1 MAGPARLRLRAG
13 RCRAHL
19 GYAHGVA
26 GVGAFLL
33 AAGRA
38 TGRGAY
44 LDAALA
50 AGRTLARTV
59 RPDNGAAWWAQGP
72 ADPPGVRLAH
82 WCSGASGV
90 GTFLIRLWH
99 CTGDP
104 CLRDL
109 AEQAAVAVRR
119 ARWHSG
125 TTACHG
131 LAGNGEFL
139 LDIADLVEPGADDLY
154 RAQAEECAELL
165 GARSARISGRLIPC
179 DESTVGVSASYGTGL
194 AGVVGFLL
202 RLRHGGPRLWVDP
215 VDAASPASADEPAA
229 ARPRPS
235 ERPPERRRGRRRGP
249 APDARH
255 HRRGTRRMTT
265 TVGAPPLRRVSYLV
279 LARRRARRVPGH
291 PRRRN
296 LAGRVLGDGHR
307 RPGRRGRGAAAHAR
321 PPGAPAH
328 AASRAA
334 RRFGPRLPARAGPP
348 RPGAARRPRGG
359 RGRRDG
365 DRHRAHPR
373 PAAAP
378 LPRRRRP
385 RARAGDGHH
394 TDHDR
399 VAHPADVG
407 RTGDPR
413 RAAGPV
419 RRRCVA
425 GHARTS
431 AGAGRGPRRPGE
443 DGRTGRPFGRAQP
456 AAGDDR
462 GEQRPA
468 ATVRPRGRITGDLQR
483 RAGRGP
489 ARLDPAAGE
498 PRRAAGRVRFPEM
511 VHLPNTTVRPV
522 AIAPDGERVALQ
534 LDRGAT
540 SRLAVWTP
548 EEGTLLDIK
557 MPDGCLGG
565 VGRWTAAGL
574 HIPFSAPDRPGGLA
588 TVRPERPGRFGFAG
602 SLETPA
608 AASGRPAW
616 HSAHVETLAGDAGP
630 VESIVYGGLD
640 WRTADHLVVALH
652 GGPAAAWRF
661 EFSPV
666 LQHLAAHGIAV
677 VAPNQRGS
685 IGYGEAYASCL
696 HGAWGGPDLEDV
708 AAIAR
713 TLGGERTAA
722 GLAKPMLL
730 GTSYGG
736 YLALLAA
743 CTSPDAW
750 SGVLAI
756 APFLSGPRLIAEAS
770 LPVRALM
777 TRLGGDLELD
787 DALGP
792 RDVLRL
798 AEGMRAPLL
807 VVHGDRDDVIP
818 VGQSRALRHRL
829 LQLGRAE
836 GSDFRYLELPGRGHE
851 VFAGDGAPELYPRL
865 TSFLTTAVV

>member
-1 MAGPARLRLRAG
+1 
-13 RCRAHL
+13 
-19 GYAHGVA
+19 
-26 GVGAFLL
+26 
-33 AAGRA
+33 
-38 TGRGAY
+38 
-44 LDAALA
+44 
-50 AGRTLARTV
+50 
-59 RPDNGAAWWAQGP
+59 
-72 ADPPGVRLAH
+72 
-82 WCSGASGV
+82 
-90 GTFLIRLWH
+90 
-99 CTGDP
+99 
-104 CLRDL
+104 
-109 AEQAAVAVRR
+109 
-119 ARWHSG
+119 
-125 TTACHG
+125 
-131 LAGNGEFL
+131 
-139 LDIADLVEPGADDLY
+139 
-154 RAQAEECAELL
+154 
-165 GARSARISGRLIPC
+165 
-179 DESTVGVSASYGTGL
+179 
-194 AGVVGFLL
+194 
-202 RLRHGGPRLWVDP
+202 
-215 VDAASPASADEPAA
+215 
-229 ARPRPS
+229 
-235 ERPPERRRGRRRGP
+235 
-249 APDARH
+249 
-255 HRRGTRRMTT
+255 MTT
-265 TVGAPPLRRVSYLV
+265 TVGAPPLRRVSYSFSLDGTHAACLATAGDGTWQVESWALGTGGPHAAAAPRRMLGRPEHLHTQLLALPDGSVLACRHEPGRHDLVLLGGPDADADGETVIGTVRTPGLRLLPYPGADGLALV
-279 LARRRARRVPGH
+279 LATDTTPTTTVWRIPRTLGALEILAELPGLFGGGVWLDTRGH
-291 PRRRN
+291 R
-296 LAGRVLGDGHR
+296 LALDAVRDGRVKTAVLDVRSAVLSPLLEMTEESNDRLQLCDPVGGLLVISSDAPGGDRLGWI
-307 RPGRRGRGAAAHAR
+307 
-321 PPGAPAH
+321 
-328 AASRAA
+328 
-334 RRFGPRLPARAGPP
+334 RLPEN
-348 RPGAARRPRGG
+348 
-359 RGRRDG
+359 RD
-365 DRHRAHPR
+365 
-373 PAAAP
+373 
-378 LPRRRRP
+378 
-385 RARAGDGHH
+385 
-394 TDHDR
+394 
-399 VAHPADVG
+399 
-407 RTGDPR
+407 
-413 RAAGPV
+413 
-419 RRRCVA
+419 
-425 GHARTS
+425 
-431 AGAGRGPRRPGE
+431 
-443 DGRTGRPFGRAQP
+443 
-456 AAGDDR
+456 
-462 GEQRPA
+462 
-468 ATVRPRGRITGDLQR
+468 
-483 RAGRGP
+483 
-489 ARLDPAAGE
+489 E
-498 PRRAAGRVRFPEM
+498 PAGRVRFPEM
-511 VHLPNTTVRPV
+511 VHLPNTMVRPV

-548 EEGTLLDIK
+548 EESTLLDIT
-557 MPDGCLGG
+557 MPEGCLGG
-565 VGRWTAAGL
+565 VGRWTAGGL

-588 TVRPERPGRFGFAG
+588 TVRPDRPGRFGFAG

-608 AASGRPAW
+608 AASGQPVW

-713 TLGGERTAA
+713 TLGGERAAA
-722 GLAKPMLL
+722 GLPKPMLL

-836 GSDFRYLELPGRGHE
+836 GTDFRYLELPGRGHE

>member
-1 MAGPARLRLRAG
+1 
-13 RCRAHL
+13 
-19 GYAHGVA
+19 
-26 GVGAFLL
+26 
-33 AAGRA
+33 
-38 TGRGAY
+38 
-44 LDAALA
+44 
-50 AGRTLARTV
+50 
-59 RPDNGAAWWAQGP
+59 
-72 ADPPGVRLAH
+72 
-82 WCSGASGV
+82 
-90 GTFLIRLWH
+90 
-99 CTGDP
+99 
-104 CLRDL
+104 
-109 AEQAAVAVRR
+109 
-119 ARWHSG
+119 
-125 TTACHG
+125 
-131 LAGNGEFL
+131 
-139 LDIADLVEPGADDLY
+139 
-154 RAQAEECAELL
+154 
-165 GARSARISGRLIPC
+165 
-179 DESTVGVSASYGTGL
+179 
-194 AGVVGFLL
+194 
-202 RLRHGGPRLWVDP
+202 
-215 VDAASPASADEPAA
+215 
-229 ARPRPS
+229 
-235 ERPPERRRGRRRGP
+235 
-249 APDARH
+249 
-255 HRRGTRRMTT
+255 MTT
-265 TVGAPPLRRVSYLV
+265 TVGAPPLRRVSYSFSLDGTHAACLATSGDGAWQVESWTMGTGGPDAATAAPRRMLGRPEHLHTQLLALPDGSVLACRHEPGRHDLV
-279 LARRRARRVPGH
+279 LLGGPDADADDETVIGTVRTPGLRLLPYPGADGLALALATDTTPTTTVWRI
-291 PRRRN
+291 PRTLGALEI
-296 LAGRVLGDGHR
+296 LAELPGLFGGGVWLDTRGHRLALDAVRDGRVKTAALDVRSAVLSPLLEMTEESNDRLQLCDPVGGLLVISSDAPGGDRLGWI
-307 RPGRRGRGAAAHAR
+307 
-321 PPGAPAH
+321 
-328 AASRAA
+328 
-334 RRFGPRLPARAGPP
+334 RLPEN
-348 RPGAARRPRGG
+348 
-359 RGRRDG
+359 RD
-365 DRHRAHPR
+365 
-373 PAAAP
+373 
-378 LPRRRRP
+378 
-385 RARAGDGHH
+385 
-394 TDHDR
+394 
-399 VAHPADVG
+399 
-407 RTGDPR
+407 
-413 RAAGPV
+413 
-419 RRRCVA
+419 
-425 GHARTS
+425 
-431 AGAGRGPRRPGE
+431 
-443 DGRTGRPFGRAQP
+443 
-456 AAGDDR
+456 
-462 GEQRPA
+462 
-468 ATVRPRGRITGDLQR
+468 
-483 RAGRGP
+483 
-489 ARLDPAAGE
+489 E
-498 PRRAAGRVRFPEM
+498 PAGRVRFPEM

-522 AIAPDGERVALQ
+522 AIAPDGDRVALQ

-548 EEGTLLDIK
+548 EEGTLLDIT
-557 MPDGCLGG
+557 MPEGCLGG

-588 TVRPERPGRFGFAG
+588 TVQPDRPGRFGFAG
-602 SLETPA
+602 RLETPA
-608 AASGRPAW
+608 AASGQPVW

-630 VESIVYGGLD
+630 VESIVYGGPD

-696 HGAWGGPDLEDV
+696 QGAWGGPDLEDV

-713 TLGGERTAA
+713 TLGSERTAA
-722 GLAKPMLL
+722 GLPKPMLL